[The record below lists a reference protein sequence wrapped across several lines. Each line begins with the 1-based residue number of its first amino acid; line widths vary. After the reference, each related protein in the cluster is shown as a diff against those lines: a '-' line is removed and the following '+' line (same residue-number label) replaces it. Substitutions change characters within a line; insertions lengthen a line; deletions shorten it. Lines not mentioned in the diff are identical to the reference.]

1 MTEPKPDIYVVGT
14 GIAAPDHLTKEAE
27 RILSSC
33 NEVLF
38 VDSGPGLPD
47 YLATICARVTDLS
60 TLYEDGSSRLK
71 TYHRMAARVLEAAL
85 DRAPVAFALY
95 GHPLVYAYPPFLV
108 RAGAA
113 ELGLRVKVVPGIS
126 AADCILTEL
135 NIDPATNGFQMY
147 EATDVLLR
155 RRPLQS
161 DVPALIWQI
170 GAVETGLYSRA
181 PSRPE
186 RFSRFQKHLEKYYPR
201 SHVVYAVCCATT
213 SLKPATVLQF
223 EIRQMMDLAHV
234 LHAGYTLYIP
244 PAAIQPVLDLEL
256 LGQIDDAQH
265 LARITTH
272 T

>member
-1 MTEPKPDIYVVGT
+1 MERKADIYVIGT
-14 GIAAPDHLTKEAE
+14 GIAAPDHVTKEAE
-27 RILSSC
+27 RTLALC

-38 VDSGPGLPD
+38 VDSGPGLPE
-47 YLATICARVTDLS
+47 YLATVCSRVTDLAS
-60 TLYEDGSSRLK
+60 LYEDGSSRLK
-71 TYHRMAARVLEAAL
+71 TYHRMAARVLDAAL
-85 DRAPVAFALY
+85 DHAPVAFALY

-113 ELGLRVKVVPGIS
+113 ELGLRVKVLPGIS

-155 RRPLQS
+155 RRPLQA

-170 GAVETGLYSRA
+170 GAIETGLYSRA

-186 RFSRFQKHLEKYYPR
+186 RFSRFQKHLEQYYPA
-201 SHVVYAVCCATT
+201 SHIVYAVCCATT
-213 SLKPATVLQF
+213 PSTPGTVLQF
-223 EIRQMMDLAHV
+223 EIHQMMSLAHV

-244 PAAIQPVLDLEL
+244 PAVIQPVLDSEL
-256 LGQIDDAQH
+256 LDQIDDARH
-265 LARITTH
+265 LARITGAT
-272 T
+272 